1 MKKRMT
7 AALLALA
14 LCLPLSACGGENGAV
29 SGQETAEPTWE
40 TAELSAQSR
49 DLMEGVPV
57 NGMKGEPVELPDMRL
72 VSVPDFCAELFRRGA
87 AQGENSLISPLSV
100 LTALAMTANGAEG
113 NTLAQM
119 EDVLGMTTD
128 SLNMYLH
135 WLLRNREEGDALSMA
150 NAVWFKEDELLTVE
164 RAFLQ
169 RNADYYGAGV
179 YQATFDD
186 TTLRDINLWVEKNTN
201 GKIPELLSELPDE
214 SVLCLVNAL
223 SFDGEWEIVYKESQ
237 VRDGVFTTEAGAEL
251 EVTYL
256 HSDER
261 YYLEDE
267 LSTGFVKNYLG
278 DRYAFVALLPKE
290 GVSVG
295 DCLAALTGEKLLN
308 LLSSARQTEVR
319 TSIPKFEAEHEVK
332 LPGILA
338 DMGMTDAFD
347 SERANLSRMGTYVG
361 ANLYVSDVIHKCTIA
376 VDEAGTRAGAAAAA
390 LISVSSPPAPEDARE
405 VWLDRPFIYFIM
417 DRASGL
423 PVFAGTMMDPT
434 L

>member
-14 LCLPLSACGGENGAV
+14 LCLSLSACGGEKGAV
-29 SGQETAEPTWE
+29 SDRE
-40 TAELSAQSR
+40 TAELSARSR

-57 NGMKGEPVELPDMRL
+57 NGMKGEPVHIPDMRL
-72 VSVPDFCAELFRRGA
+72 VSVPDFCAELFRRSA
-87 AQGENSLISPLSV
+87 APGENSLISPLSV
-100 LTALAMTANGAEG
+100 LTALAMTTNGAEG

-119 EDVLGMTTD
+119 EEVLGMTSD
-128 SLNMYLH
+128 SLNLYLR
-135 WLLRNREEGDALSMA
+135 WLLRNREDGDALSMA
-150 NAVWFKEDELLTVE
+150 NAVWFKEDEKLTVE

-169 RNADYYGAGV
+169 ANADYYGAGV
-179 YQATFDD
+179 YQAPFDD
-186 TTLRDINLWVEKNTN
+186 TTLRDINRWVEKNTD

-223 SFDGEWEIVYKESQ
+223 SFDGDWETIYKETQ
-237 VRDGVFTTEAGAEL
+237 VRDGVFTTETGAER

-256 HSDER
+256 HSTEK

-267 LSTGFVKNYLG
+267 LSTGFLKDYEG
-278 DRYAFVALLPKE
+278 GRYSFVALLPKE

-295 DCLAALTGEKLLN
+295 DCLAALTGEKLAN
-308 LLSSARQTEVR
+308 LISSARQTEVR
-319 TSIPKFEAEHEVK
+319 TSLPKFEAEYRVE

-347 SERANLSRMGTYVG
+347 EDDADFSSMGTCDG
-361 ANLYVSDVIHKCTIA
+361 WPLYISNVIHKCTIA
-376 VDEAGTRAGAAAAA
+376 VDEKGTEAGAATAVLMAPA
-390 LISVSSPPAPEDARE
+390 EGAPSPEEPKK
-405 VWLDRPFIYFIM
+405 VYLDRPFVYFIM